1 MRISRDVESGLAQVE
16 GAGGRGGGWF
26 QVAETMGRAR
36 GDDSARTGRRRPEP
50 VQRSGISRAMVEAM
64 DFSDVRLEKVMQLR
78 AAIAEGRYRVS
89 GADVA
94 DRMLSRLMGGG
105 MAQGES

>member
-36 GDDSARTGRRRPEP
+36 GDDSARTGRPEP

>member
-1 MRISRDVESGLAQVE
+1 
-16 GAGGRGGGWF
+16 
-26 QVAETMGRAR
+26 
-36 GDDSARTGRRRPEP
+36 
-50 VQRSGISRAMVEAM
+50 
-64 DFSDVRLEKVMQLR
+64 LR
-78 AAIAEGRYRVS
+78 AAIAEGRYRIS

>member
-36 GDDSARTGRRRPEP
+36 GDDSARTGRPEP
-50 VQRSGISRAMVEAM
+50 VQRSRISRAMVEAM

>member
-26 QVAETMGRAR
+26 QVVETMGRTR
-36 GDDSARTGRRRPEP
+36 GDDSARTGRPEP

-64 DFSDVRLEKVMQLR
+64 DFSDVRLEKVMKLR
-78 AAIAEGRYRVS
+78 AAIAEGRYRIS